1 MDGIIKMISLVIA
14 TKNKGKVREIN
25 HFLKDL
31 SIKLFSLNDFDDLP
45 DIIEDGKN
53 FQENSIKKAEI
64 TAKAL
69 KKLSLADDSGL
80 EVDFLGGS
88 PGVYSSRYSGENA
101 TDASNRMKLLSELAE
116 VKDISNRS
124 ARFVC
129 HLVLWDPN
137 KELLFETDGICEG
150 KIGFEETGHGGFG
163 YDCIFI
169 PDGYNVTMAEL
180 SEDEKNKIS
189 HRGKA
194 LKNFSDFLQK
204 TRLDFLDK

>member
-1 MDGIIKMISLVIA
+1 MISLVIA
-14 TKNKGKVREIN
+14 TKNKGKIREIN

-31 SIKLFSLNDFDDLP
+31 NIKLFSLNDFNDLP
-45 DIIEDGKN
+45 EIIEDGKN
-53 FQENSIKKAEI
+53 FKENSIKKAEI

-80 EVDFLGGS
+80 EVDFLGGR
-88 PGVYSSRYSGENA
+88 PGVYSSRYSGKNA
-101 TDASNRMKLLSELAE
+101 TDKSNRIKLLAELAE
-116 VKDISNRS
+116 VKNISKRT

-129 HLVLWDPN
+129 HLVLWDP
-137 KELLFETDGICEG
+137 KKGLLFETDGICEG
-150 KIGFEETGHGGFG
+150 KIGFKEIGSGGFG

-169 PDGYNVTMAEL
+169 PNGFDVTMAEL
-180 SEDEKNKIS
+180 SEDAKNKIS

-204 TRLDFLDK
+204 NKLDF

>member
-1 MDGIIKMISLVIA
+1 MISLVIA
-14 TKNKGKVREIN
+14 TKNKGKVKEIN

-31 SIKLFSLNDFDDLP
+31 NIKLFSLNDFFDLP

-53 FQENSIKKAEI
+53 FKENSIKKAEI
-64 TAKAL
+64 TAKTL

-80 EVDFLGGS
+80 EVDFLGGK
-88 PGVYSSRYSGENA
+88 PGVYSSRYSGKNA
-101 TDASNRMKLLSELAE
+101 TDKSNRIKLLSELEE
-116 VKDISNRS
+116 VNDISKRT

-129 HLVLWDPN
+129 HLVLWDPQ
-137 KELLFETDGICEG
+137 KGLLFETDGICEG
-150 KIGFEETGHGGFG
+150 KISFKETGSGGFG

-169 PDGYNVTMAEL
+169 PEGFDVTMAEL
-180 SEDEKNKIS
+180 SEEEKNKIS

-204 TRLDFLDK
+204 NKLDF

>member
-1 MDGIIKMISLVIA
+1 MKMISLVIA

-31 SIKLFSLNDFDDLP
+31 NIKLFSLIDFNDLP
-45 DIIEDGKN
+45 TIIEDGKN
-53 FQENSIKKAEI
+53 FKDNSIKKAKI

-69 KKLSLADDSGL
+69 KKLSLADDSGI

-88 PGVYSSRYSGENA
+88 PGVYSSRYSGKNA
-101 TDASNRMKLLSELAE
+101 TDKSNRIKLLSELAE
-116 VKDISNRS
+116 VKDISKRT

-129 HLVLWDPN
+129 HLVLWDPQ
-137 KELLFETDGICEG
+137 KGLLFETDGICEG
-150 KIGFEETGHGGFG
+150 KISFKETGSGGFG

-169 PDGYNVTMAEL
+169 PDGFDVTMAEL
-180 SEDEKNKIS
+180 SEVAKNKIS

-194 LKNFSDFLQK
+194 LKDFSDFLK
-204 TRLDFLDK
+204 KNNLDFLDK

>member
-1 MDGIIKMISLVIA
+1 MISLVIA

-25 HFLKDL
+25 HFLKDFN
-31 SIKLFSLNDFDDLP
+31 IKLFSLNDFDNVP

-69 KKLSLADDSGL
+69 RKLSLADDSGL
-80 EVDFLGGS
+80 EVDFIGGC

-101 TDASNRMKLLSELAE
+101 TDASNRAKLLLELAE
-116 VKDISNRS
+116 VRDINKRS

-129 HLVLWDPN
+129 HLVLWDPD
-137 KELLFETDGICEG
+137 KGILFETDGICEG
-150 KIGFEETGHGGFG
+150 KIGFTEKGNGGFG

-169 PDGYNVTMAEL
+169 PDGYDMTMAEL
-180 SEDEKNKIS
+180 SEDEKNNIS

-194 LKNFSDFLQK
+194 LKHFSDFIK
-204 TRLDFLDK
+204 KNTLDFTDT